1 MESADTRSIFK
12 DEATSALDT
21 ESERYVQDALD
32 ELMKLKGMTTVV
44 IAHRLSTIKNADM
57 ICVVQDGRVVE
68 SGTHDELLVKE
79 SYYFKLVEAQRRSA
93 SCATAE
99 TSENSSETGDS
110 SEHESAP
117 ESETGIP
124 FDVDG
129 GDDILIEFDDVHF
142 EYPSRPDIPVLRGLN
157 LQVKRG
163 ETLALVGPSGCG
175 KSTVVQLIE
184 CFYRP
189 SKGVIKFNGDDMVK
203 LNVRWLRDQI
213 GLVSQEPVSVWWP
226 SKN

>member
-1 MESADTRSIFK
+1 
-12 DEATSALDT
+12 
-21 ESERYVQDALD
+21 
-32 ELMKLKGMTTVV
+32 MKLKGMTTVV

-57 ICVVQDGRVVE
+57 ICVVQDGRIVE
-68 SGTHDELLVKE
+68 SGTHDELLEKE
-79 SYYFKLVEAQRRSA
+79 SYYYKLVEAQRRST
-93 SCATAE
+93 SGDTKE
-99 TSENSSETGDS
+99 TSENTAETGDS

-117 ESETGIP
+117 ESEAEFP
-124 FDVDG
+124 VQLEG
-129 GDDILIEFDDVHF
+129 GGDILIEFDDVHF

-157 LQVKRG
+157 LKVKRG

-189 SKGVIKFNGDDMVK
+189 SKGTIKFNGDNMAK

-213 GLVSQEPVSVWWP
+213 GLVSQEPVSVWKLAGNELEWISHNC
-226 SKN
+226 SKDSL